1 MYHPHRSFS
10 ASVPAQDASPPD
22 PLVMH
27 PLRCQAKLSS
37 LAHNLGSLSTFVHT
51 AEELLFL
58 STLSNFNFPLSQ
70 KRVIAL
76 IEIARHTLMSA
87 GLVLYRWASC
97 PKAFVA
103 HKQVYM
109 DLLKILQINQSSVDT
124 QNLRRL
130 RVLLMPLTSRFIII
144 SKSRDG
150 EHSLSDA
157 STSCSP
163 PPRSSITTDS
173 QHHASTPDEASLSTM
188 PPPDGFSRAP
198 ASSSDTPYRR
208 PRTRR
213 LWHVSE
219 LSYMS
224 GGRKYGART
233 RSPQRSSSS
242 SLSRAH
248 EDANLDQ
255 ENVAPQAV
263 PFRQAPRTQ
272 RFGIF
277 MSRKLSM
284 LGNYKHGS
292 RDARPTH

>member
-10 ASVPAQDASPPD
+10 ASMPAQDASPPD
-22 PLVMH
+22 PLVVH

-58 STLSNFNFPLSQ
+58 STLPNFNFPLNQ

-76 IEIARHTLMSA
+76 IEIARHTLLMSA
-87 GLVLYRWASC
+87 GLVLYQWASC

-109 DLLKILQINQSSVDT
+109 DLLKILQIHQSSVDN

-130 RVLLMPLTSRFIII
+130 RVLLMPLTSRFII
-144 SKSRDG
+144 SKSGDG
-150 EHSLSDA
+150 KHSSFDA

-163 PPRSSITTDS
+163 PPCSSVTTDS
-173 QHHASTPDEASLSTM
+173 QHHASTPEEASLSTM

-198 ASSSDTPYRR
+198 ASSSETPYRR

-224 GGRKYGART
+224 GARKYGART

-248 EDANLDQ
+248 EDVNLDQ

-277 MSRKLSM
+277 MSRKPSM
-284 LGNYKHGS
+284 LGSYKRGS